1 MTPWVVVGS
10 GALGSLMAVRLQQ
23 AGYPVQLKARAE
35 SNPASPLQIHCD
47 QDLFAFPVYSSW
59 PAQSVR
65 VFAAVK
71 AYQVAPLLDE
81 LKAFP
86 LAPGSELILSYNG
99 MLDNEASL
107 IPSAA
112 LHWVTTHGA
121 FRQVHNSG
129 QELVHAGQGESWLG
143 WANPAVRG
151 TTRLP
156 ADLLSTL
163 ATALPPV
170 VAEPDMMQ
178 RRWHKLAVNC
188 LINPLTVIH
197 QCRNGELLNL
207 PVADRMQELAAEISQ
222 LAEQHGVV
230 LPAAGIVS
238 QARQVAQ
245 KTAANWSSMLS
256 DVRNQRRTEIDY
268 LNGFIAR
275 GCQQAGYAAPAN
287 EQLWQQVKALTK
299 GCSRLQ

>member
-1 MTPWVVVGS
+1 MTPWLVVGS
-10 GALGSLMAVRLQQ
+10 GALGSLMAVGLQRTGQ
-23 AGYPVQLKARAE
+23 QVQLKARAD
-35 SNPASPLQIHCD
+35 SAAAPQLQIHAN
-47 QDLFAFPVYSSW
+47 QHNYEFPVYTSW
-59 PAQSVR
+59 PAQPVR
-65 VFAAVK
+65 VFAAIK
-71 AYQVAPLLDE
+71 AYQVAPLLNE
-81 LKAFP
+81 LRARP

-99 MLDNEASL
+99 MLDDEASL

-121 FRQVHNSG
+121 FRQVGDNG

-143 WANPAVRG
+143 WANPAVSG
-151 TTRLP
+151 AAGLP
-156 ADLLSTL
+156 ADLLRTL
-163 ATALPPV
+163 ATALPPL
-170 VAEPDMMQ
+170 VAEPDMVL

-207 PVADRMQELAAEISQ
+207 PLTDLMQQLAAEISQ
-222 LAEQHGVV
+222 LAAQRGVV
-230 LPAAGIVS
+230 LPAAGIVA

-256 DVRNQRRTEIDY
+256 DVRNQRPTEIDY

-287 EQLWQQVKALTK
+287 EQLWQQVKKLTK
-299 GCSRLQ
+299 DFSRLR